1 MYLVPINEYG
11 NGTFAMDVVKEV
23 KVTEE
28 YLKLDEDTR
37 NCQNTETFEECTT
50 KQYLSAVEK
59 KCKCIPNCLKKFADK
74 NQVFQIEN
82 FHAKCEFLSQCHM

>member
-1 MYLVPINEYG
+1 
-11 NGTFAMDVVKEV
+11 MDVVKEV

-28 YLKLDEDTR
+28 YLELDEDTR
-37 NCQNTETFEECTT
+37 NCQNRETFEECTT

-59 KCKCIPNCLKKFADK
+59 KCKCIPYCLKHFADK